1 MSSTP
6 LANDGDLLDEA
17 FDDDLCEST
26 RILIS
31 DSMRIMGTGK
41 LRFKKDVKIATTERS
56 KKTRRQREQGG
67 NGNES
72 ILSTTSSTVKVDGF
86 VDEDGKEEE
95 KEVTETHQ
103 V

>member
-1 MSSTP
+1 M
-6 LANDGDLLDEA
+6 DEA

-41 LRFKKDVKIATTERS
+41 LRFRKDVKIATTTERS
-56 KKTRRQREQGG
+56 KRTRRQKEESGG
-67 NGNES
+67 GENES
-72 ILSTTSSTVKVDGF
+72 IPTTSST
-86 VDEDGKEEE
+86 
-95 KEVTETHQ
+95 VTETHQ